1 MAWERVKEVFKR
13 PGTVNKEAVMAAEL
27 DLITRIQKK
36 IAEMQEKPLSE
47 KDAKRIALLERQVQF
62 GLAMVERMRV

>member
-1 MAWERVKEVFKR
+1 MYNTGSWTSALSQGEHDEYL
-13 PGTVNKEAVMAAEL
+13 TV

-36 IAEMQEKPLSE
+36 IAEMQEKPLSD